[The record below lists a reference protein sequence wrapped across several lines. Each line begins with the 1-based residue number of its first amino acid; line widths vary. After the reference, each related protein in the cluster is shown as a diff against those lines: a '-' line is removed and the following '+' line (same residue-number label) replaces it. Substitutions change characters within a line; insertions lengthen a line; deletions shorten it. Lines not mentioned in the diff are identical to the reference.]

1 MLRKEEHMKSRLSPC
16 KALLPAVALSH
27 TRVFAGMME
36 LICTVAGGSLLATAL
51 RILLQSP

>member
-1 MLRKEEHMKSRLSPC
+1 MKSRLSPC